1 MSIST
6 QIIRLQSA
14 KAGIKTA
21 IEGKGVTVSTAATL
35 SDYPTL
41 IDSIQQGGGASSND
55 WIQFVEKEDY
65 TATTFDVK
73 QAITSVDIPSGVTTL
88 GNNCFN
94 GCVSLTSVDIPS
106 GITSLPNGCFSSC
119 ISLTSIT
126 IPSCVTS
133 LGQSCFQYCSGLTSI
148 DIPNSVTSFGA
159 TCFGYCNRLTSVT
172 IPSGVT
178 SLNNF
183 CFRDCSGLTSV
194 DIPSGVT
201 SIGQSCFYFCRNLT
215 SVTIHA
221 ETPPTLA
228 SDVFFNTNANLVIYV
243 PAGSVEDFKAA
254 SNWNALKI
262 LAIPN
267 E

>member
-21 IEGKGVTVSTAATL
+21 IEGKGVTVDSAATL

-41 IDSIQQGGGASSND
+41 IDSIQQGDGASSND

-73 QAITSVDIPSGVTTL
+73 QAITSVDIPSGVT
-88 GNNCFN
+88 
-94 GCVSLTSVDIPS
+94 SVI
-106 GITSLPNGCFSSC
+106 F
-119 ISLTSIT
+119 
-126 IPSCVTS
+126 
-133 LGQSCFQYCSGLTSI
+133 SCFANCSG
-148 DIPNSVTSFGA
+148 
-159 TCFGYCNRLTSVT
+159 LTSVT
-172 IPSGVT
+172 IPNTVT
-178 SLNNF
+178 SLQN
-183 CFRDCSGLTSV
+183 
-194 DIPSGVT
+194 
-201 SIGQSCFYFCRNLT
+201 SCFTNCINLS

-228 SDVFFNTNANLVIYV
+228 SGAFTNTNANLILFV
-243 PAGSVEDFKAA
+243 PAGSVEDYKAA
-254 SNWNALKI
+254 SNWSAYETKI
-262 LAIPN
+262 QAIPN